1 MGSSDRKAEEI
12 IEETMRA
19 IFDDLDQ
26 SKSMN
31 EMDSSNASHK
41 RYSSHKSTSGKG
53 HSGRVSAQEGGRR
66 RNRASGPSRE
76 REGKPVS
83 ASAPSREKRRR
94 EVSASEAAQ
103 EKRQRQDSA
112 RAAAQEE
119 VYEEVSA
126 QAVSSGEDPETD
138 FLYKKQPRKKEPNLP
153 DLSSGG
159 DVSRTGRR
167 KDAEDT

>member
-53 HSGRVSAQEGGRR
+53 HSGKKRPGVESSGRVSAQEGGRR

-138 FLYKKQPRKKEPNLP
+138 FLYKKQFANN
-153 DLSSGG
+153 
-159 DVSRTGRR
+159 
-167 KDAEDT
+167 